1 MFRHLCTLSTC
12 LTLTAVLFAQ
22 TPSATDKKDTSG
34 EAFAYERIANLVR
47 FESDGTGIRDTTA
60 VIRIQSQGGIQ
71 AFGQLIVGYS
81 TATEKLEIDYARVR
95 KPDGQLI
102 STPLTEA
109 QDFAPEILREAP
121 MYSDYRQRH
130 ISVVG
135 LQVGDELEYHT
146 IVHIVAPLAPHEF
159 WYEHVFPRNMAV
171 GNERLE
177 IDVPKARE
185 LKLKS
190 PDQKYEV
197 RENGDRRIYTW
208 TRKNIAPNHD
218 LSAEDEINEIPDEPD
233 VQLSS
238 FTDWQQIAHWYAK
251 LQGERMAVDDSVRK
265 KADELTRGAT
275 KPEEKARRLYDYVAR
290 NIRYVSLS
298 FGVGRYQPHAAS
310 EVMTNGYGDCKDKHT
325 LLATLLRAEGIPSY
339 PVLIHS
345 GRKLD
350 PDVPS
355 PAQFDHVITA
365 VPLGSDLTW
374 LDATAEV
381 APYGLIMYQLR
392 NKQALLASEDAK
404 AGLHRT
410 PAEAPVK
417 NSMTI
422 KMDGSFNETGAFDSG
437 IEMTAQGDSELSL
450 RAAFRQVPQAD
461 WKRLLQIFSAAWGV
475 AGEVSDIHLQT
486 PEDTA
491 KPFHLTFRIHK
502 DNYFIVPTSGAS
514 FRVLPPLRLAR
525 LEKVNTKKASERL
538 NVGPP
543 VEEIYHAHI
552 QFPANYSLR
561 TPLAVRMARDYG
573 EYSSSYTLAKN
584 ILDSERHL
592 ILKVNELPASRRSD
606 YESFRNVTSSDEEQ
620 VLTASI
626 TPASGE
632 AVASAG
638 KASGTPTELR
648 KSATA
653 ALQRKD
659 FSTAAELLKR
669 SLEQDANQKDAW
681 DDLGRAYAALN
692 NHDQAIR
699 SFQKQL
705 ELDPFHG
712 SANSD
717 LAAELQQQGKLDDAV
732 AAYRKQLEVTPVNRM
747 AHKNLGLLLLQMS
760 REHEAQPEL
769 EAAASLPPDDPEVKI
784 ALARIYANAG
794 NKDKSQ
800 ELMKSVLGV
809 SAAATGPDLYASAL
823 RDDIDPNQTVRD
835 ARQTLDDIGE
845 QFDSGEYDRLGPSA
859 FSAMNLVAL
868 AWSRMGWAKFLQ
880 GENMEAMQFLNSA
893 WMLSQSGTVGN
904 RLARLLE
911 KQGQRDRARHMY
923 ALAAVAGGA
932 EAEQSRQAV
941 QRLAANP
948 AAADQE
954 LAQAAKDLTQ
964 ARSVQLPA
972 NANGSAKFVLVF
984 DSSSSPERVA
994 FLEGDSGLSGAGKQ
1008 LQQKEFSIKFPDVSS
1023 VKIIRRGTLS
1033 CQSSGCV
1040 MELLPAEGMALEP
1053 QSKAAK

>member
-1 MFRHLCTLSTC
+1 
-12 LTLTAVLFAQ
+12 
-22 TPSATDKKDTSG
+22 
-34 EAFAYERIANLVR
+34 VR
-47 FESDGTGIRDTTA
+47 FENDGTGIRDTSA
-60 VIRIQSQGGIQ
+60 VIRIQSQAGVQ

-81 TATEKLEIDYARVR
+81 AATEKLDVNYVRVR
-95 KPDGQLI
+95 KPDGQVI

-135 LQVGDELEYHT
+135 LQAGDELEYHT
-146 IVHIVAPLAPHEF
+146 IIHIVTPLAPNEF
-159 WYEHVFPRNMAV
+159 WYEHVFPRDTAV
-171 GNERLE
+171 GDERLE

-197 RENGDRRIYTW
+197 REDGDRRIYTW

-218 LSAEDEINEIPDEPD
+218 LSAEEEIAEIPDEPD
-233 VQLSS
+233 VQVSS
-238 FTDWQQIAHWYAK
+238 FTDWQQVADWYAK
-251 LQGERMAVDDSVRK
+251 LQGEQMAVNDNVRK
-265 KADELTRGAT
+265 KADDLTRGAS
-275 KPEEKARRLYDYVAR
+275 KPEEKAHRLYDYVAG

-298 FGVGRYQPHAAS
+298 FGVGRYQPHAAA

-350 PDVPS
+350 PEVPS

-381 APYGLIMYQLR
+381 APYGLIMYPLR

-410 PAEAPVK
+410 PADAPVK
-417 NSMTI
+417 NVMII
-422 KMDGSFNETGAFDSG
+422 KMDGSFSETGAFDSG
-437 IEMTAQGDSELSL
+437 VEMTAQGDSELSM
-450 RAAFRQVPQAD
+450 RAAFRQVPEAD
-461 WKRLLQIFSAAWGV
+461 WKRLLQIFLAAWGV
-475 AGEVSDIHLQT
+475 AGDVSDIQLLT
-486 PEDTA
+486 PADTA

-502 DNYFIVPTSGAS
+502 DNYFIVPTSGTS
-514 FRVLPPLRLAR
+514 FRLLPPTRLSRLR
-525 LEKVNTKKASERL
+525 KVSAKKASEPL
-538 NVGPP
+538 DVGPA
-543 VEEIYHAHI
+543 VEEVYRAHI
-552 QFPANYSLR
+552 QFPSNYSVR

-584 ILDSERHL
+584 VLDSERHL

-620 VLTASI
+620 VLIASI

-638 KASGTPTELR
+638 KASGTPAELR
-648 KSATA
+648 KSASA
-653 ALQRKD
+653 ALERKD
-659 FSTAAELLKR
+659 FNTAAELLRR
-669 SLEQDANQKDAW
+669 SLDQDANQKDAW

-692 NHDQAIR
+692 NHDEAIR
-699 SFQKQL
+699 SFRRQL
-705 ELDPFHG
+705 ELDPFHP

-717 LAAELQQQGKLDDAV
+717 LAAELQQQGKLDDAI

-760 REHEAQPEL
+760 REQEAQPEL
-769 EAAASLPPDDPEVKI
+769 EAAASLPPDDPEIKI

-794 NKDKSQ
+794 NKNKSQ

-809 SAAATGPDLYASAL
+809 TAVAPGPDLYASAL

-835 ARQTLDDIGE
+835 ARQTLDNIGE

-880 GENMEAMQFLNSA
+880 GETMEAMQFLNSA

-911 KQGQRDRARHMY
+911 KQGQRDKARHIY
-923 ALAAVAGGA
+923 AFAAAAGGA
-932 EAEQSRQAV
+932 ETEQSKQAV
-941 QRLAANP
+941 QRLAASA

-954 LAQAAKDLTQ
+954 LAQAAKDLRQ

-972 NANGSAKFVLVF
+972 IATGSAKFVLVF
-984 DSSSSPERVA
+984 DSSSRPERVA
-994 FLEGDSGLSGAGKQ
+994 FLEGDSSLSSAGKQ
-1008 LQQKEFSIKFPDVSS
+1008 LQQKEFPVKFPDVSS

-1040 MELLPAEGMALEP
+1040 MEMLPAEGMALEP

>member
-81 TATEKLEIDYARVR
+81 AATEKLEIDYARVR

-355 PAQFDHVITA
+355 P
-365 VPLGSDLTW
+365 
-374 LDATAEV
+374 
-381 APYGLIMYQLR
+381 
-392 NKQALLASEDAK
+392 
-404 AGLHRT
+404 
-410 PAEAPVK
+410 
-417 NSMTI
+417 
-422 KMDGSFNETGAFDSG
+422 
-437 IEMTAQGDSELSL
+437 
-450 RAAFRQVPQAD
+450 
-461 WKRLLQIFSAAWGV
+461 
-475 AGEVSDIHLQT
+475 
-486 PEDTA
+486 
-491 KPFHLTFRIHK
+491 
-502 DNYFIVPTSGAS
+502 
-514 FRVLPPLRLAR
+514 
-525 LEKVNTKKASERL
+525 
-538 NVGPP
+538 
-543 VEEIYHAHI
+543 
-552 QFPANYSLR
+552 
-561 TPLAVRMARDYG
+561 
-573 EYSSSYTLAKN
+573 
-584 ILDSERHL
+584 
-592 ILKVNELPASRRSD
+592 RS
-606 YESFRNVTSSDEEQ
+606 
-620 VLTASI
+620 SI
-626 TPASGE
+626 T
-632 AVASAG
+632 
-638 KASGTPTELR
+638 
-648 KSATA
+648 
-653 ALQRKD
+653 
-659 FSTAAELLKR
+659 
-669 SLEQDANQKDAW
+669 
-681 DDLGRAYAALN
+681 
-692 NHDQAIR
+692 
-699 SFQKQL
+699 
-705 ELDPFHG
+705 
-712 SANSD
+712 
-717 LAAELQQQGKLDDAV
+717 
-732 AAYRKQLEVTPVNRM
+732 
-747 AHKNLGLLLLQMS
+747 
-760 REHEAQPEL
+760 
-769 EAAASLPPDDPEVKI
+769 
-784 ALARIYANAG
+784 
-794 NKDKSQ
+794 
-800 ELMKSVLGV
+800 
-809 SAAATGPDLYASAL
+809 
-823 RDDIDPNQTVRD
+823 
-835 ARQTLDDIGE
+835 
-845 QFDSGEYDRLGPSA
+845 
-859 FSAMNLVAL
+859 
-868 AWSRMGWAKFLQ
+868 
-880 GENMEAMQFLNSA
+880 
-893 WMLSQSGTVGN
+893 
-904 RLARLLE
+904 
-911 KQGQRDRARHMY
+911 
-923 ALAAVAGGA
+923 
-932 EAEQSRQAV
+932 
-941 QRLAANP
+941 
-948 AAADQE
+948 
-954 LAQAAKDLTQ
+954 
-964 ARSVQLPA
+964 
-972 NANGSAKFVLVF
+972 
-984 DSSSSPERVA
+984 
-994 FLEGDSGLSGAGKQ
+994 
-1008 LQQKEFSIKFPDVSS
+1008 
-1023 VKIIRRGTLS
+1023 
-1033 CQSSGCV
+1033 
-1040 MELLPAEGMALEP
+1040 
-1053 QSKAAK
+1053 